1 MKVRRGSTIRKQSS
15 NVMKQS
21 FWTTGKKKDGEI
33 EVPKNALSRYQ
44 FFELLVRVAIDKFG
58 H

>member
-1 MKVRRGSTIRKQSS
+1 
-15 NVMKQS
+15 MKQS